1 MKKFIK
7 VCGITVLILCLAGLV
22 MVLVA
27 VSTKGTAGVEAVVE
41 QVTGGRVH
49 VNLDFLGDNWGI
61 SPGRLAEGPDAG
73 YEIDSSLNFNQNQDI
88 FTGDVEKMS
97 LGTEIE
103 ALEAEAGGCSFE
115 IEASP
120 DEGFNLEAYK
130 AGKLQVYA
138 EDGKLYIVHG
148 VTSQKW
154 DSMGNSR
161 VILYVPENTVF
172 KTADLELG
180 AGSLKAKSIRAEELI
195 LDIGAGQMA
204 LDYFET
210 SDLTVDVG
218 LGELQ
223 GAGRLG
229 ENADIEC
236 AMGNVEL
243 SLQGVQTDYNYDI
256 EGAMGSIDI
265 GAESYSGFEQAK
277 KIENGAGRTITLDCS
292 MGNITLTFQ

>member
-1 MKKFIK
+1 MKKLIK
-7 VCGITVLILCLAGLV
+7 VCGITAFILCLAGLI
-22 MVLVA
+22 MVLIA
-27 VSTKGTAGVEAVVE
+27 GTEKGASTINHMVE

-49 VNLDFLGDNWGI
+49 VNLDFGGTDFGAFF
-61 SPGRLAEGPDAG
+61 RKLAEGPDAE
-73 YEIDSSLNFNQNQDI
+73 YEIDSLQGFDRNQEI
-88 FTGDVEKMS
+88 FTGDVEKFS
-97 LGTEIE
+97 LGTEME
-103 ALEAEAGGCSFE
+103 TLEIQAGGCSFE
-115 IEASP
+115 IAVSP
-120 DEGFNLEAYK
+120 DDCVYLGAQK
-130 AGKLQVYA
+130 AGKLQAYV
-138 EDGKLYIVHG
+138 EDNRLHIVHV
-148 VTSQKW
+148 VTSQKLG
-154 DSMGNSR
+154 SMGNSS
-161 VILYVPENTVF
+161 VVLYIPENTVF

-180 AGSLKAKSIRAEELI
+180 AGRLNVKNIQAEKLT